1 MDLAAAKTQ
10 YEQRSQK
17 ASDIAR
23 QLAFAGIA
31 FVWVFSGGNTSTGV
45 RIHIPSDLLR
55 VGLLLVA
62 ALTLDLLQYVWGA
75 GSWGIFRRVH
85 EKRIREGIEADDFLA
100 PPKMNWPAIGSF
112 WLKLIAVGT
121 AYGLLGI
128 ALNDR
133 LH

>member
-1 MDLAAAKTQ
+1 VDLAAAKTQ

-17 ASDIAR
+17 ASEIAR

-55 VGLLLVA
+55 VGLVLVA

-75 GSWGIFRRVH
+75 GSWGVFRRVH
-85 EKRIREGIEADDFLA
+85 EKRIRKGTEADDFLA
-100 PPKMNWPAIGSF
+100 PPIMNWPAIGCF
-112 WLKLIAVGT
+112 WLKLSAVSA
-121 AYGLLGI
+121 AYVFLGI
-128 ALNDR
+128 ALKDR
-133 LH
+133 LY